1 MTRETFENWAQKIAW
16 ASLVGIVAGGV
27 SWAGWTT
34 IEMNQKVD
42 RKEVETFPY
51 PYLQDRGH
59 IMSTLERL
67 ASKVDTQLEMVVNN
81 NTQAIIRLQ
90 EQMLAG
96 QKQNERANDVLL
108 RLEQRLFQEGSG
120 GAK

>member
-42 RKEVETFPY
+42 RSEVEKFPY

-67 ASKVDTQLEMVVNN
+67 NSKVDNQLEMVVNN

-90 EQMLAG
+90 EQMLVG
-96 QKQNERANDVLL
+96 QQQNERANDVLL
-108 RLEQRLFQEGSG
+108 RLEQRLFQEE
-120 GAK
+120 